1 MKKTILGLL
10 LAVAA
15 FSFAGCGPCDEDA
28 VTKLGDTLA
37 TIGKSGMAKDQV
49 LVERKANRA
58 AKCAEQKAGEMKKK
72 LGF

>member
-1 MKKTILGLL
+1 MKKTILGLM

-15 FSFAGCGPCDEDA
+15 FSFAGCGPCEED
-28 VTKLGDTLA
+28 VLTKLGDTVA
-37 TIGKSGMAKDQV
+37 TIGKSGVAKDQI

-72 LGF
+72 MGF